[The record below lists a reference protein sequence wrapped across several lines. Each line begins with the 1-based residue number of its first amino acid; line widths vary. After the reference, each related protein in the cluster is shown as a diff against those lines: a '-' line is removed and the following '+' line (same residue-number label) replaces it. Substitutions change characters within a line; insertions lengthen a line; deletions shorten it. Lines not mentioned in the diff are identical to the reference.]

1 MLLLPNNSLVL
12 RAFSTLAN
20 AAPGKT
26 NYDYHLSYVKDFGS
40 AGYVSALNQIF
51 ANVSD
56 TDLATLTLNNL
67 GLNSIF
73 SVDTAKAFIAG
84 NAANRVGAVLNLA
97 DAVANYAGTDAA
109 LLAAKTAYNNKLDYS
124 FNYSTVATNLLPSN
138 FPDSIDLTTFNLTT
152 AIDNLVGSSGNDFFK
167 AYLSGNSNTL
177 NSGDII
183 KGGLGFDTL
192 YADLTNP
199 NGAITAETT
208 GVEYVQLRAEHKS
221 TDSTDNN
228 TSITSEVQI
237 DAQRMQGVTTWE
249 NNNSRADLL
258 IEDVRIAANQITK
271 DITIAMV
278 ETDPGH
284 VDFGVYFDQLSLRN
298 QTATTSVLSLELLDT
313 RSKAAGTGPLKDNPY
328 NGFGF
333 LLNGQAVVVQSA
345 AIDNALTYADLRA
358 AIETRINELKA
369 TNPALANF
377 TVTLGAD
384 FNRYDTESG
393 QLVTG
398 TKILL
403 TDTAGGVITLNPAVG
418 WVTATGT
425 VPPSSGL
432 HTNISNAATTS
443 TDLVTSKVILDDVGR
458 GSTGGDLVIGG
469 LSVGDTS
476 TSKGVQRF
484 EIEVRDNSKLQ
495 TINSTNNTL
504 QEVTIKNGATSSN
517 STAYTTTVKDSG
529 NLTVNGKVDN
539 LDGGASSSDQNVALP
554 GAEAQHNAFGFSDV
568 RLIDG
573 SAMTGKLEFTAE
585 ITAASKAKY
594 LNLVDVAANAPAV
607 DNVAFVYSG
616 GSANDTMKVTIDG
629 ATMGSTGTLGAR
641 EDFTFTLNGGA
652 GDDKLTVSLDKNGA
666 TAAWYVDQAA
676 LDNVTINGGDGND
689 TINKP
694 GSGDVIINAGS
705 GNDTVY
711 TDNSALDNGVSGH
724 ATWVV
729 SSTAAN
735 GGAVA
740 LLDDLQGVPANN
752 TDIFLY
758 KGKLTVTFS
767 GDSSADKSGGVTG
780 LVAGVAAA
788 GTNGWEVTVDIPTGS
803 NYAVNQMYLN
813 QAIKLAINSDPV
825 LSKLLLAQDGPLNT
839 LTVKSLI
846 DGTFLD
852 DDLLLSV
859 SGVDVTTLSATEQ
872 TSVLTAYKAFA
883 HNSAAT
889 IAVAQAAQAA
899 TVIDLNNNEGMSTGQ
914 VLITNGDQSTAATD
928 NFIDLGTG
936 NDVLVLSSSALA
948 NETLVFKGYDLG
960 KDTVVNFENGANV
973 AGSIDKLD
981 FTSYLTN
988 KESLSGSTESQTRI
1002 ATSLN
1007 GDAVVEANSVTVLA
1021 AGLDFN
1027 DTTAKFSELT
1037 AAKLLAAI
1045 NSTNTGSADYAG
1057 ITAASLNALNTYV
1070 SSGAPTT
1077 LVGGIGKAV
1086 VLVENDDNK
1095 GEYAAFELTFNG
1107 LATNATADFTAA
1119 TLIGTVDFGTSAGLT
1134 LANLV

>member
-1 MLLLPNNSLVL
+1 
-12 RAFSTLAN
+12 
-20 AAPGKT
+20 
-26 NYDYHLSYVKDFGS
+26 
-40 AGYVSALNQIF
+40 
-51 ANVSD
+51 
-56 TDLATLTLNNL
+56 
-67 GLNSIF
+67 
-73 SVDTAKAFIAG
+73 
-84 NAANRVGAVLNLA
+84 
-97 DAVANYAGTDAA
+97 
-109 LLAAKTAYNNKLDYS
+109 
-124 FNYSTVATNLLPSN
+124 
-138 FPDSIDLTTFNLTT
+138 
-152 AIDNLVGSSGNDFFK
+152 
-167 AYLSGNSNTL
+167 
-177 NSGDII
+177 
-183 KGGLGFDTL
+183 
-192 YADLTNP
+192 
-199 NGAITAETT
+199 
-208 GVEYVQLRAEHKS
+208 
-221 TDSTDNN
+221 
-228 TSITSEVQI
+228 
-237 DAQRMQGVTTWE
+237 
-249 NNNSRADLL
+249 
-258 IEDVRIAANQITK
+258 
-271 DITIAMV
+271 
-278 ETDPGH
+278 
-284 VDFGVYFDQLSLRN
+284 
-298 QTATTSVLSLELLDT
+298 
-313 RSKAAGTGPLKDNPY
+313 
-328 NGFGF
+328 
-333 LLNGQAVVVQSA
+333 
-345 AIDNALTYADLRA
+345 
-358 AIETRINELKA
+358 
-369 TNPALANF
+369 
-377 TVTLGAD
+377 
-384 FNRYDTESG
+384 
-393 QLVTG
+393 
-398 TKILL
+398 L

-432 HTNISNAATTS
+432 HTNISNAATSS

-517 STAYTTTVKDSG
+517 STAYTTTVKDAG
-529 NLTVNGKVDN
+529 NLTVNGSVSNVDGDATN
-539 LDGGASSSDQNVALP
+539 TDTQNEALP
-554 GAEAQHNAFGFSDV
+554 GTLNQHNAFGFSDV

-594 LNLVDVAANAPAV
+594 LNLVDVAANAPAA

-616 GSANDTMKVTIDG
+616 GSASDTMKVTIDG
-629 ATMGSTGTLGAR
+629 AVAGSTNTLGAR

-652 GDDKLTVSLDKNGA
+652 GDDKLTLNIDKSGS
-666 TAAWYVDQAA
+666 AAWYADQAA

-694 GSGDVIINAGS
+694 GSGDVIINAGA
-705 GNDTVY
+705 GTDTVY
-711 TDNSALDNGVSGH
+711 TDNSALDASHV

-729 SSTAAN
+729 SAVGAAPT
-735 GGAVA
+735 
-740 LLDDLQGVPANN
+740 LTDLQGVPANN

-767 GDSSADKSGGVTG
+767 GDSSADASGGVTG
-780 LVAGVAAA
+780 VAPGGVAAA

-839 LTVKSLI
+839 LTIKSLI
-846 DGTFLD
+846 DGTFID
-852 DDLLLSV
+852 NDLLLSV

-883 HNSAAT
+883 HNSAAV
-889 IAVAQAAQAA
+889 IATAQAAQAA
-899 TVIDLNNNEGMSTGQ
+899 SVTDLNNNEGMSTGQ
-914 VLITNGDQSTAATD
+914 VLVTTGDQSTAATD

-936 NDVLVLSSSALA
+936 NDVLVLSSSAAA

-960 KDTVVNFENGANV
+960 KDTVVNFEDGTNV
-973 AGSIDKLD
+973 VGSLDKLD
-981 FTSYLTN
+981 FTSYLNN

-1002 ATSLN
+1002 ATTLN
-1007 GDAVVEANSVTVLA
+1007 ADAITEANSVTVLA
-1021 AGLDFN
+1021 AGLNFN

-1057 ITAASLNALNTYV
+1057 ITAASLNALTTYT
-1070 SSGAPTT
+1070 SSGAPTS

-1119 TLIGTVDFGTSAGLT
+1119 TLIGTVDFGTSVTYTNVLI
-1134 LANLV
+1134 

>member
-109 LLAAKTAYNNKLDYS
+109 LLAAKTAYSNKLDYS

-152 AIDNLVGSSGNDFFK
+152 AIDNLVGTSGNDFFK
-167 AYLSGNSNTL
+167 AYLSPTNTL

-192 YADLTNP
+192 YADISTSA
-199 NGAITAETT
+199 AITPETT

-228 TSITSEVQI
+228 TSLTNEVQI

-529 NLTVNGKVDN
+529 NLTVNGSVNNVDG
-539 LDGGASSSDQNVALP
+539 DGTNTNAQNEALP
-554 GAEAQHNAFGFSDV
+554 GTLNQHNAFGFSDV

-629 ATMGSTGTLGAR
+629 AVAGSTNTLGAR

-652 GDDKLTVSLDKNGA
+652 GDDKLTLNIDKSGS
-666 TAAWYVDQAA
+666 AAWYVDQAA

-694 GSGDVIINAGS
+694 GSGDVIFNAGA

-711 TDNSALDNGVSGH
+711 TDRKS
-724 ATWVV
+724 VV
-729 SSTAAN
+729 
-735 GGAVA
+735 
-740 LLDDLQGVPANN
+740 
-752 TDIFLY
+752 
-758 KGKLTVTFS
+758 
-767 GDSSADKSGGVTG
+767 
-780 LVAGVAAA
+780 
-788 GTNGWEVTVDIPTGS
+788 
-803 NYAVNQMYLN
+803 
-813 QAIKLAINSDPV
+813 
-825 LSKLLLAQDGPLNT
+825 
-839 LTVKSLI
+839 
-846 DGTFLD
+846 
-852 DDLLLSV
+852 
-859 SGVDVTTLSATEQ
+859 
-872 TSVLTAYKAFA
+872 
-883 HNSAAT
+883 
-889 IAVAQAAQAA
+889 
-899 TVIDLNNNEGMSTGQ
+899 
-914 VLITNGDQSTAATD
+914 
-928 NFIDLGTG
+928 
-936 NDVLVLSSSALA
+936 
-948 NETLVFKGYDLG
+948 
-960 KDTVVNFENGANV
+960 
-973 AGSIDKLD
+973 
-981 FTSYLTN
+981 
-988 KESLSGSTESQTRI
+988 
-1002 ATSLN
+1002 
-1007 GDAVVEANSVTVLA
+1007 
-1021 AGLDFN
+1021 
-1027 DTTAKFSELT
+1027 
-1037 AAKLLAAI
+1037 
-1045 NSTNTGSADYAG
+1045 
-1057 ITAASLNALNTYV
+1057 
-1070 SSGAPTT
+1070 
-1077 LVGGIGKAV
+1077 
-1086 VLVENDDNK
+1086 
-1095 GEYAAFELTFNG
+1095 
-1107 LATNATADFTAA
+1107 
-1119 TLIGTVDFGTSAGLT
+1119 
-1134 LANLV
+1134 